1 MSDAPSLAACYSDAF
16 ATVFAFRAV
25 PEAERPDYRT
35 VRARL
40 QSLMVSAHRRAEET
54 GLDPRG
60 YAHYGVTALVDET
73 MMTTPWTGSIE
84 WRNEPLQV
92 QLFGNFLAGEQF
104 FDRLDELIQ
113 KGDVPLLEVYFI
125 CLCAGLRGMYRDDP
139 GAIATRRR
147 RAYQLLAKVD
157 LRDEKH
163 LTDAAYGRELE
174 RSFTRSHFPVWWL
187 LPFIGGTAVL
197 YVLFYL
203 TLSQQVGYLVR
214 LAG

>member
-1 MSDAPSLAACYSDAF
+1 VSDAPSLAECYSDVF

-25 PEAERPDYRT
+25 AEAERPDYRT

-40 QSLMVSAHRRAEET
+40 QSLLATAHRRAEEA

-73 MMTTPWTGSIE
+73 MMTTPWAGSTE

-104 FDRLDELIQ
+104 FDRLDELVE
-113 KGDVPLLEVYFI
+113 KGDASVLEVYYL

-139 GAIATRRR
+139 TALAARRR
-147 RAYQLLAKVD
+147 RAYQQLEKFD
-157 LRDEKH
+157 PRDDKH
-163 LTDAAYGRELE
+163 MTEAAYGRELE
-174 RSFTRSHFPVWWL
+174 RSLTRSHFPVWWL
-187 LPFIGGTAVL
+187 LPVVGGAAAL

-203 TLSQQVGYLVR
+203 ALTQQVGYIVR